1 MKKAIKTKIKLKTS
15 NKNKSLQEI
24 ELSPFVKS
32 LIGVVKLPGDFD
44 YKKVL
49 FEEINKKYYS

>member
-1 MKKAIKTKIKLKTS
+1 MKNGVKTKIKLKTS

-32 LIGVVKLPGDFD
+32 LVGVVKLPEDFD

-49 FEEINKKYYS
+49 AEETNKKYNS